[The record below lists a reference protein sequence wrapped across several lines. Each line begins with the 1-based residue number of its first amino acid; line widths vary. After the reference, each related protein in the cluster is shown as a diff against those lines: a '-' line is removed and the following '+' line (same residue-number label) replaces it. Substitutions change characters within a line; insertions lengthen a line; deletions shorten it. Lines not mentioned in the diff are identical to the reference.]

1 MFIPNC
7 FETASLKG
15 LRILKDPFK
24 EYVSKGLWDVVTAEK
39 EKKKHVLLHKILS
52 SFWFV
57 FHFHLWNTQMKQLK
71 RVGQPYWPVLDLVG
85 ALHRVNVH
93 TDLVLDVRGYTCG
106 PGIHVHEDHAGPKL
120 VLLQQVQGLMGHL
133 GLIRVSHK
141 LIQVYALWPEEKRA
155 LQLDCRYVFMYYEC
169 SLKLVW
175 GHWYHDG
182 FDFPELKTFQRFYL
196 KFIHGFLHFVNSN
209 LLTS

>member
-1 MFIPNC
+1 MFCYTKYTHLSDLSFIFAC
-7 FETASLKG
+7 E
-15 LRILKDPFK
+15 ILK
-24 EYVSKGLWDVVTAEK
+24 
-39 EKKKHVLLHKILS
+39 
-52 SFWFV
+52 
-57 FHFHLWNTQMKQLK
+57 WNNLQK

-175 GHWYHDG
+175 GHCYHDG
-182 FDFPELKTFQRFYL
+182 FDFPELKVHTRILAFCEQQ
-196 KFIHGFLHFVNSN
+196 
-209 LLTS
+209 LTNQLNIVMGIYTY